1 MAQAAGMLA
10 DGLGRD
16 GDEASGV
23 RLVARALARP
33 TFWIAENAG
42 EKGAV
47 VVSHVGDLKGNEGF
61 NALTLQYEDLL
72 AAGVLTPAKV
82 DRVALQNACS
92 VASLLLTTDSAI
104 TEIKEKKDENGVP
117 LDGIPFHPYYSVK
130 DIVGIGVFLIFF
142 SAVVFFAPDFFG
154 LFLEPPNFE
163 PANPLKTP
171 EHIAV
176 KTLVADLEKSF
187 INSGRVTVVASAEE
201 RDEIRGER
209 ADQQQY
215 ASEESAKA
223 WGRERGADYMLIGE
237 INAQFDSE
245 KGKEVKY
252 YQVDCYLVDLETNVK
267 VWTGGTKI
275 KKFVGR
281 SKYKP

>member
-1 MAQAAGMLA
+1 MRQTMTAAAAVAVAVVAMVGCSSTTVTRVPTDEQIDLSGRWNDTDSQQAAQALVDQSMTTPWVENHIE
-10 DGLGRD
+10 
-16 GDEASGV
+16 DEGS
-23 RLVARALARP
+23 RP
-33 TFWIAENAG
+33 
-42 EKGAV
+42 AV
-47 VVSHVGDLKGNEGF
+47 
-61 NALTLQYEDLL
+61 
-72 AAGVLTPAKV
+72 
-82 DRVALQNACS
+82 
-92 VASLLLTTDSAI
+92 I
-104 TEIKEKKDENGVP
+104 
-117 LDGIPFHPYYSVK
+117 
-130 DIVGIGVFLIFF
+130 IGTIR
-142 SAVVFFAPDFFG
+142 
-154 LFLEPPNFE
+154 N
-163 PANPLKTP
+163 KTP

-237 INAQFDSE
+237 INSQFDSE
-245 KGKEVKY
+245 DGKEVKY
-252 YQVDCYLVDLETNVK
+252 YQVDTYLVDLESNVK

>member
-1 MAQAAGMLA
+1 MTAAAVIALAAVTMVGCSSTTVTRVPTEEQIDLSGRWNDIDSQQAAQA
-10 DGLGRD
+10 
-16 GDEASGV
+16 
-23 RLVARALARP
+23 LVDQSMQTPWVENHLMDNGSRP
-33 TFWIAENAG
+33 
-42 EKGAV
+42 AV
-47 VVSHVGDLKGNEGF
+47 
-61 NALTLQYEDLL
+61 
-72 AAGVLTPAKV
+72 
-82 DRVALQNACS
+82 
-92 VASLLLTTDSAI
+92 I
-104 TEIKEKKDENGVP
+104 
-117 LDGIPFHPYYSVK
+117 
-130 DIVGIGVFLIFF
+130 IGTIR
-142 SAVVFFAPDFFG
+142 
-154 LFLEPPNFE
+154 N
-163 PANPLKTP
+163 KTP

-237 INAQFDSE
+237 INSQFDSE
-245 KGKEVKY
+245 DGKEVKY
-252 YQVDCYLVDLETNVK
+252 YQVDTYLVDLESNVK